1 MTNKVHL
8 IKFAKVSSKISQ
20 GEQPDNLNQDGGTS
34 FQTFLYSIIALIV
47 ITFIVIGLLTWK
59 LRQKSAPVS
68 TNKDTQGAANVYDYV
83 DGTYQNNYEQP
94 NENYEKDGNDYI
106 EIFVNPD
113 ENDNVG
119 GLVKLGYVT
128 WVNPTKLT
136 TIRN

>member
-1 MTNKVHL
+1 M
-8 IKFAKVSSKISQ
+8 IKFAKVSSKYRKVNNRI
-20 GEQPDNLNQDGGTS
+20 NLNQGGGTS

-68 TNKDTQGAANVYDYV
+68 TNKDTQGSANVYDYV

-94 NENYEKDGNDYI
+94 NENYEKEGNDYV

-119 GLVKLGYVT
+119 GLVKLGYVNMGEPNE
-128 WVNPTKLT
+128 VDNNKKL
-136 TIRN
+136 I